1 MDVIAVQDE
10 KGNFRSTSFHVRF
23 GSFKVLKSKEKI
35 IDIYTNNVKT
45 NVNMKL
51 SASGDA
57 YFTYDKSEKVQNNG
71 FEDINKQYG
80 EDDSENESDNLDNN
94 DNNNDDDHIKSL
106 DCPPQI
112 VSSKT
117 TINNDKPIVLVSNC
131 LKEITSSQ
139 NQKATNEQIEEIF
152 LTGLITQ
159 EEFFKNPWKVL
170 NNKNCIY
177 FYDGNL
183 LSSQEAIPLVMSLV
197 LFNKPLPQETMNS
210 LASSQKFSI
219 HFKKKKK
226 LAKLS
231 LIKLHEVDT
240 DKHSITLL
248 KKQYKSFF
256 PSSSQL
262 KALNLHYGRNEIQ
275 FVCTNTFNG
284 EQKLKCDLYLWPSNA
299 KIVISDIDGT
309 ITRSD
314 VLGQL
319 MPMIGKDWSHKGITD
334 LFTNI
339 SENGY
344 EFVYLT
350 ARAICQSGA
359 TKDYLNTLFQE
370 KNGLPRGPL
379 LMSPDGLFSSFK
391 REVIDRSPQLLKIST
406 LKEIRALFPCD
417 YCPFYAG
424 FGNRETD
431 AIAYRTVGMDM
442 GKIFIVNNSGE
453 VSQLNNSIKKNYTL
467 LNNIVHDI
475 FPGNPNQ

>member
-10 KGNFRSTSFHVRF
+10 KGNIRSTSFHVRF

-183 LSSQEAIPLVMSLV
+183 LSSQEAIPLVMSLI

-350 ARAICQSGA
+350 TRAICQSGA

-406 LKEIRALFPCD
+406 LKEIRALFPFD